1 MKRRDTLFLPALLVP
16 GAARAQA
23 RRPRRIG
30 YLHSTAITPP
40 NNALRVIAATWRQ
53 AGFVEGRDV
62 FLRAGATDA
71 SRGAPLV
78 RELLASDPGVFIAVG
93 APAVLAAA
101 RHGAGVPV
109 VGVDLETDPI
119 AERLAQ
125 SFARPGGHVTGLFLD
140 QPSLAAKW
148 LDLLLEL
155 TPSVRHV
162 VLLWNPATG
171 PHQRRVAE
179 AAAVARGMTHEVL
192 DPFALEDPV
201 ARFRGFDASR
211 TGVVIL
217 TSPGLTGILPSL
229 GAGLIAA
236 RLPSMHFLSLNIGVG
251 VTMAYGPD
259 LEHYYTRAVPLAERI
274 LAGEPPDGIPIERPS
289 RFRFAIDMRVADAI
303 GVSVPRML
311 LARADEVIE

>member
-1 MKRRDTLFLPALLVP
+1 MKRRDTLLLPALLVP
-16 GAARAQA
+16 GAAWAQT

-30 YLHSTAITPP
+30 YLHSTAINPP
-40 NNALRVIAATWRQ
+40 NNALRVIAASWRQ

-62 FLRAGATDA
+62 FLRAGATDS

-119 AERLAQ
+119 AEGLAH

-155 TPSVRHV
+155 APSVRHV

-179 AAAVARGMTHEVL
+179 AAAAARGMTHEVL
-192 DPFALEDPV
+192 DPFGLEDPM
-201 ARFRGFDASR
+201 ASFRGFDASR
-211 TGVVIL
+211 TGVVFL
-217 TSPGLTGILPSL
+217 TSPGLTGILPRL

-236 RLPSMHFLSLNIGVG
+236 RLPSIHFLSLNIGVG

-259 LEHYYTRAVPLAERI
+259 LEHYYPRAVPIAERI
-274 LAGEPPDGIPIERPS
+274 LAGESPGGIPIERPS

-303 GVSVPRML
+303 GVSVPRTL
-311 LARADEVIE
+311 LAGADEVIE